1 MIVYQVKTDMKKS
14 KKIFIGISET
24 SGFCGRLYCGLR
36 QMGIDCFFAELSPNT
51 YKYEHDNRWTKLC
64 RNNYNKKIIIYNIVK
79 FLIFIWALIKFD
91 TFVFVGCQSFW
102 NNKEL
107 WIYRIL
113 HKKTVMICLGSKTR
127 LPYANGVEINVK
139 TFMANR
145 NINIASIIRKT
156 HEKQKEIEII
166 EDSIDIFINLPAQAQ
181 LNKKKFI
188 SLSYIGLPIDFEISE
203 ERKEEKDV
211 NKIKI
216 LHAAS
221 TVGCRGTK
229 EFRQCITELQKK
241 YDIEYIELSGESNY
255 RVIEEIKHCDFILDE
270 LWSDTPLATFA
281 SEAAYYGKPA
291 IVCGYFS
298 EFYKQYYPKGSCPPS
313 IYVRPENLND
323 ALEEMICNIDLRNIL
338 GEKAKKYVRK
348 YMNCEAVAKR
358 FYKAINGNID
368 DIWVIDP
375 LRIGYIEGYGI
386 DRENQKEII
395 KKIYEKCGIEK
406 MGISGN
412 PSLTKRV
419 MEIVNE

>member
-1 MIVYQVKTDMKKS
+1 MINSS
-14 KKIFIGISET
+14 K
-24 SGFCGRLYCGLR
+24 
-36 QMGIDCFFAELSPNT
+36 D
-51 YKYEHDNRWTKLC
+51 
-64 RNNYNKKIIIYNIVK
+64 
-79 FLIFIWALIKFD
+79 
-91 TFVFVGCQSFW
+91 
-102 NNKEL
+102 
-107 WIYRIL
+107 
-113 HKKTVMICLGSKTR
+113 SK
-127 LPYANGVEINVK
+127 
-139 TFMANR
+139 
-145 NINIASIIRKT
+145 
-156 HEKQKEIEII
+156 KEIEII